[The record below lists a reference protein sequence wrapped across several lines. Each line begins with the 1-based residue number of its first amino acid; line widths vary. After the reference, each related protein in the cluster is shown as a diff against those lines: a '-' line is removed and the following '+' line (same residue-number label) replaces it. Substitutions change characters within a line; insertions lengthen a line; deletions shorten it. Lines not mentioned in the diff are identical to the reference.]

1 MRERERKGY
10 FLRVTKNELY
20 SIFMLLSKNVWLISR
35 HNFLSPN
42 NLKTSHIP
50 IVFCKVAS
58 QHFFGG
64 DGKLVRLLQRNNDLT
79 GSQNFKGTSWPLN
92 MNNHFLSKGSQTCT
106 AGHCVQPVF

>member
-1 MRERERKGY
+1 
-10 FLRVTKNELY
+10 
-20 SIFMLLSKNVWLISR
+20 MLLSKNVWLISR

-50 IVFCKVAS
+50 IVFCKAAS